1 MFLRRGSQK
10 KLIVML
16 SGKMLKEINQ
26 QINEETYSMYIY
38 EAMAADLEYKGYK
51 GMATWMRVQA
61 REEKIHADIF
71 YNYILERQGRVELEA
86 IAKPPST
93 WDSPLAVF
101 QGAYEHEQHI
111 TGRINHMMKVARD
124 ENDNATAQ
132 MLHWFV
138 EEQVEEEANTSEA
151 VQQLDIVKGDGR
163 GVLMLDREMGARV
176 FAVPPLAPYYPK
188 PGQATG
194 P

>member
-1 MFLRRGSQK
+1 
-10 KLIVML
+10 
-16 SGKMLKEINQ
+16 MLKELNQ
-26 QINEETYSMYIY
+26 QINEEAYSSYIY
-38 EAMAADLEYKGYK
+38 EAMAADLENEGYK

-71 YNYILERQGRVELEA
+71 YNYILERQGKVELEA

-93 WDSPLAVF
+93 WEDPLAIF
-101 QGAYEHEQHI
+101 QGAYKHEQHI

-151 VQQLDIVKGDGR
+151 VQQLEIVKGDGR

-176 FAVPPLAPYYPK
+176 FAVPPSAPYYPK